1 MSLWGIVFVRKNCH
15 IEAFLPRKT
24 STKEKY
30 RNSDINTIPRNYINY
45 TTQLTEQGDGNK
57 KELYGLD
64 RLVSVFKRDSRSKRA
79 ASQ

>member
-1 MSLWGIVFVRKNCH
+1 MLVYGGIFFVRKNCR

-30 RNSDINTIPRNYINY
+30 RNSDINIVINY
-45 TTQLTEQGDGNK
+45 TMQLTEQGDGNK

-64 RLVSVFKRDSRSKRA
+64 RLVSVFKGESRSQRA

>member
-15 IEAFLPRKT
+15 IEKIE
-24 STKEKY
+24 KEKY
-30 RNSDINTIPRNYINY
+30 RNSDINTVINY

>member
-1 MSLWGIVFVRKNCH
+1 MNLWGIVFVRKNFR

-30 RNSDINTIPRNYINY
+30 RNSGINTVINY